1 MLGPQ
6 PGGHPADGQS
16 RSALPFG
23 ESCGAALLLDRRT
36 DDGGSRHARAA
47 VDEQYVDEF
56 RHSYATHLVEAGI
69 SLRTVQDILGHSSLR
84 TTEVYMHVTV
94 PGRERVHEVVN
105 QLMRDL

>member
-1 MLGPQ
+1 LQ
-6 PGGHPADGQS
+6 KTFSAACAD
-16 RSALPFG
+16 AKLV
-23 ESCGAALLLDRRT
+23 
-36 DDGGSRHARAA
+36 RHATIHTL
-47 VDEQYVDEF
+47 